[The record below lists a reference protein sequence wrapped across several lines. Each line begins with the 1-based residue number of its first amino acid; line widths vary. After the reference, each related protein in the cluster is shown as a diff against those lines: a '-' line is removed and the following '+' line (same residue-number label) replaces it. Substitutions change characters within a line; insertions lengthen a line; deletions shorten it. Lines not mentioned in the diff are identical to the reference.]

1 VFPCKFITAT
11 ISTESNSGD
20 QTMKSS
26 QTFIAALGLALAFFV
41 PEAARSESGQTYKVT
56 ITNLTAGQPLTPP
69 ILVTHTNKTGIFTV
83 GEAASEG
90 IRQVAENG
98 NGTVLLQ
105 ALGEDTE
112 VHEVVTGSAPLVPAN
127 NPGNTG
133 FGSSETFTITAHGKA
148 RHLSYAS
155 MLICTNDGFTG
166 LDSIRLPNNKITVY
180 TAGYDARTEANT
192 EDFADIVPPCQGL
205 IGVSSDDGGTGMSNP
220 LLAEDGIVIPH
231 AGVNGGIDLLPEV
244 HNWSDPVTK
253 IEIERVRSHYG
264 D

>member
-1 VFPCKFITAT
+1 
-11 ISTESNSGD
+11 
-20 QTMKSS
+20 MKSNL
-26 QTFIAALGLALAFFV
+26 IAVAALGLALTTLM
-41 PEAARSESGQTYKVT
+41 PEAARSEGGRTYKVT

-69 ILVTHTNKTGIFTV
+69 ILATHTNKTEFFAV

-90 IRQVAENG
+90 IRQIAENG

-105 ALGEDTE
+105 ALGEDTQ
-112 VHEVVTGSAPLVPAN
+112 VHEVVAGAAPLVPAN

-133 FGSSETFTITAHGKA
+133 FESSATFTITAQGRA
-148 RHLSYAS
+148 RYLSYAS

-166 LDSIRLPNNKITVY
+166 LDSVRLPRHKITVY

-205 IGVSSDDGGTGMSNP
+205 IGVASDDAGTGMSNP

-231 AGVNGGIDLLPEV
+231 AGINGGVDLLPEV
-244 HNWSDPVTK
+244 HNWSDPVAK
-253 IEIERVRSHYG
+253 IEIERVRPRY
-264 D
+264 DD

>member
-1 VFPCKFITAT
+1 
-11 ISTESNSGD
+11 
-20 QTMKSS
+20 MKLNLI
-26 QTFIAALGLALAFFV
+26 FVAALGLALTFLM
-41 PEAARSESGQTYKVT
+41 PETARSESGKTYKVT

-69 ILVTHTNKTGIFTV
+69 ILVTHTNRTRIFSV

-90 IRQVAENG
+90 IRQIAENG
-98 NGTVLLQ
+98 NGTALLQ

-133 FGSSETFTITAHGKA
+133 FGSSETFTITTHGNA

-192 EDFADIVPPCQGL
+192 EGFADIVPPCQGL
-205 IGVSSDDGGTGMSNP
+205 IGVSSDDPGTGMSNP

-231 AGVNGGIDLLPEV
+231 AGINGGADLLPEV
-244 HNWSDPVTK
+244 HNWSGPVTK
-253 IEIERVRSHYG
+253 IEIERVDSR
-264 D
+264 DDD

>member
-1 VFPCKFITAT
+1 MKFKMIAV
-11 ISTESNSGD
+11 
-20 QTMKSS
+20 
-26 QTFIAALGLALAFFV
+26 AALGLALTILA
-41 PEAARSESGQTYKVT
+41 PEAARSESGKTYKIT

-90 IRQVAENG
+90 IQQIAENG

-105 ALGEDTE
+105 ALGEDIE
-112 VHEVVTGSAPLVPAN
+112 VHEVVTGSVPLVPAN
-127 NPGNTG
+127 NPANTG
-133 FGSSETFTITAHGKA
+133 FGSSETFTITAHGRA
-148 RHLSYAS
+148 RYLSFAS

-166 LDSIRLPNNKITVY
+166 LDSVRLPRHKITAY

-205 IGVSSDDGGTGMSNP
+205 IGVSSDDPGTGMSNP

-231 AGVNGGIDLLPEV
+231 AGINGGIDLVPEV
-244 HNWSDPVTK
+244 HNWSDPVAK
-253 IEIERVRSHYG
+253 IEIERVRPHY
-264 D
+264 DD